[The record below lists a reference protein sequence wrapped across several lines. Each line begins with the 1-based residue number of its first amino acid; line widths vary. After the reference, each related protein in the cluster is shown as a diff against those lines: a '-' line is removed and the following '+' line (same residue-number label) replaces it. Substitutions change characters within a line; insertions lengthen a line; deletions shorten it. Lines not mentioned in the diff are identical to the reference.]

1 MDEKVEY
8 YYGIIEDRLYR
19 QCSNLSTDYWPKTIK
34 SCLKRIIKL
43 NRDYLL
49 TDSYISYI
57 IIPATCDNVVRHLVK
72 LGDSDE
78 NVFYKAVFD
87 YFYEVYTTSCNKC
100 FNSKTDFA
108 KCGYRYCREL
118 DEKLQKIMY
127 RIYFVMRKVHRMLIL
142 EDIDTFENLDLIRDV
157 LLCLISKKYIDKDV
171 LSFPKISDQ
180 ISNNL
185 LYVLDDLKVNG
196 IDRIS
201 IFDDLVISIDRILN
215 IIESKRQIV

>member
-1 MDEKVEY
+1 MDEKVKY

-19 QCSNLSTDYWPKTIK
+19 QCSNLSTDYWPKRIK
-34 SCLKRIIKL
+34 ECLKAIIEL

-57 IIPATCDNVVRHLVK
+57 IIPATCDNVVRHLEK

-78 NVFYKAVFD
+78 RVFYKAVFE
-87 YFYEVYTTSCNKC
+87 YFYEVYTASCKC
-100 FNSKTDFA
+100 FNSKTDLSNG
-108 KCGYRYCREL
+108 GYRYCREL

-127 RIYFVMRKVHRMLIL
+127 RIYLVMTKVHKMLIL
-142 EDIDTFENLDLIRDV
+142 EGISNFENLDLIRDV